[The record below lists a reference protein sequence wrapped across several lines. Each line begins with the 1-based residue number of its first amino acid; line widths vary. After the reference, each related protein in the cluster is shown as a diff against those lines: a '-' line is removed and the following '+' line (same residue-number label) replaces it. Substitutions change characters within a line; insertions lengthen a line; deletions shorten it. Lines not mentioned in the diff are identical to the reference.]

1 MNRGCAFALLL
12 DGFLWVAIFAG
23 LGVIVARCG

>member
-12 DGFLWVAIFAG
+12 DGFLWVAIFVV
-23 LGVIVARCG
+23 LLELCGA